1 LESSRTVAVLTTEP
15 AVLSLAH
22 YPISVMDSGATI
34 SVVKSDVLSL
44 LHHIQPTSC
53 SEVATAE
60 EGHSLRISGEGDL
73 GPLSNV
79 LLSDNIRQNCTS
91 IPQLCNINYTVTFTK
106 SNVHIYSSGPSS
118 VPSAVPSSPP
128 SSVPSAV
135 PSSQPSSLSSAVP
148 SSDPSGLPSAVPS
161 SQPTSSVP
169 SAVPSSQPSGLPS
182 RVGLVVSRVQYSRV
196 SPVLCPR
203 VIPVVCRVQCPL
215 VSLVVCRVQCP
226 RVSHD
231 A

>member
-1 LESSRTVAVLTTEP
+1 
-15 AVLSLAH
+15 
-22 YPISVMDSGATI
+22 MDSGATV

-106 SNVHIYSSGPSS
+106 SNVHIYLYYRR
-118 VPSAVPSSPP
+118 
-128 SSVPSAV
+128 
-135 PSSQPSSLSSAVP
+135 Q
-148 SSDPSGLPSAVPS
+148 
-161 SQPTSSVP
+161 T
-169 SAVPSSQPSGLPS
+169 
-182 RVGLVVSRVQYSRV
+182 RVDLVVCRVQCLRV
-196 SPVLCPR
+196 SLVVCLVLFPR
-203 VIPVVCRVQCPL
+203 VIPVVCRVQCPR

-226 RVSHD
+226 RVSLVVCRVQCPRVSLVVCRVQCPRVSLVVCRVD
-231 A
+231 WA